1 VRRWEGER
9 VGSRNSEGGKKESW
23 RVRIWDAQ
31 WRGKEQ
37 RVSGIAGKE
46 KIERK
51 NDQILDFG
59 LRN

>member
-1 VRRWEGER
+1 LE
-9 VGSRNSEGGKKESW
+9 VGIRKAEKKKVGGLDGR